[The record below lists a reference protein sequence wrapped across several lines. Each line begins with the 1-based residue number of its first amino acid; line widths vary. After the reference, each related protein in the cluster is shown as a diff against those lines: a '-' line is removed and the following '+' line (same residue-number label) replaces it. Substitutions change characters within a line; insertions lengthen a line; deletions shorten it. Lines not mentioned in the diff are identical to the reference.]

1 MMTNEKLAIIDLGT
15 NTFHLLLVESSKS
28 KIGFEVLYR
37 ERHYVLLAEG
47 GIDTIS
53 DSSMQRAKS
62 AIDAFQNVLSNYKD
76 IELVIVG
83 TEALR
88 VATNGNL
95 INIYIKEH
103 LSSVPYTISGNREA
117 ELIYKGNKLIV
128 SADHTPY
135 LIMDIGGG
143 STEFILVDD
152 NHIILSKSYPLGVTK
167 IYNAFNDTDPISIQ
181 AIFSIE
187 SHIENLLSDM
197 TEVIKGYNL
206 NCLIGTS
213 GSFEVLSEVLTGNI
227 PQQDLV
233 NISLADFEK
242 LSMKVISSSI
252 DERRDVKGIPE
263 NRVKFIQ
270 VAFIMMRKIID
281 MYAPDQI
288 GVSPFAIK
296 EGLISEWLTK

>member
-1 MMTNEKLAIIDLGT
+1 MTTNEKLAIIDLGT
-15 NTFHLLLVESSKS
+15 NTFHLLLVESSKC

-103 LSSVPYTISGNREA
+103 LSSVLHIISGNREA
-117 ELIYKGNKLIV
+117 ELIFKGNKLIV

-152 NHIILSKSYPLGVTK
+152 NHIILSNSYPLGVTK
-167 IYNAFNDTDPISIQ
+167 IYNAFNDTDPISIK
-181 AIFSIE
+181 AISSIE
-187 SHIENLLSDM
+187 SHIENQLSDM

-206 NCLIGTS
+206 NCLIGAS

-227 PQQDLV
+227 PQQELV

-252 DERRDVKGIPE
+252 DERRDIKGIPE
-263 NRVKFIQ
+263 NRIKFIQ